1 MASLNTKEKKPREK
15 THEGAK
21 AAKVSSAQEL
31 RHSVLACLLWENE
44 FYEEGEV
51 IAERI
56 ARLAA
61 SRPPEEVAAL
71 AIEARNEMHLRH
83 VPLLL
88 LKVLCKTGAGISN
101 ERMRELVAA
110 RNRALANGESYPWPP
125 VQPHLDLVPSTFER
139 VINRADE
146 MSEFLALYFADGK
159 VPLSKGAQKGL
170 ARAFNKF
177 DAYQLGKYKGTGDK
191 VTLRD
196 VMFLAHPKPSE
207 DRVALYKSIAEK
219 TIEAP
224 DTWEVNLSAGKD
236 KKETFTRLLERGNLG
251 YLALLRNLK
260 GMTEAGVDRN
270 LIVTAIH
277 DRKGARQVL
286 PFRFIAALNAAPT
299 YAEALDMSL
308 RDSIAEMP
316 VLEGRTAILVDVS
329 GSMDQPLSKKSDMNR
344 IDAAC
349 ALATFVRGDKRVFSF
364 SNGVAEIPLFEGLS
378 MIQHI
383 KSSQPHSG
391 TYLGKS
397 IEAVVNHMPKMTRI
411 IVITDEQSAD
421 PVGNP
426 PEGVKGYMI
435 NVASNKNGI
444 GKKGWTRIDGFSENV
459 LRYVIASE
467 AEGE

>member
-88 LKVLCKTGAGISN
+88 LRVLCKTGSGIPN
-101 ERMRELVAA
+101 
-110 RNRALANGESYPWPP
+110 
-125 VQPHLDLVPSTFER
+125 LVPSTFER

-196 VMFLAHPKPSE
+196 VMFLAHPKPNE

-236 KKETFTRLLERGNLG
+236 KKETFTRLLEEGKLG

-299 YAEALDMSL
+299 YAQALDMSL
-308 RDSIAEMP
+308 RESIAEMP
-316 VLEGRTAILVDVS
+316 VLPGRTAILVDVS
-329 GSMDQPLSKKSDMNR
+329 GSMDAPLSKKSDMNR

-364 SNGVAEIPLFEGLS
+364 SDMVGEVPLFEGLA

-383 KSSQPHSG
+383 KSSQPHRN
-391 TYLGKS
+391 TYLGKA
-397 IEAVVNHMPKMTRI
+397 IETVTKHMPKMTRI

-435 NVASNKNGI
+435 NVASNKNGV